1 MAEYD
6 DIKDGFNAGYV
17 LHKHEPELAKQ
28 LAETYKDVDGD
39 YFKAFIS
46 GTEEYA
52 REIKIER
59 GKKFPGFDN
68 VHLSAPST
76 KDKNKNRQEPD
87 MDLEK

>member
-17 LHKHEPELAKQ
+17 LHKHEPELAKK
-28 LAETYKDVDGD
+28 LAETYKNVDGD

-52 REIKIER
+52 REIKVER
-59 GKKFPGFDN
+59 GKEFPGFDT
-68 VHLSAPST
+68 VHPPTPST
-76 KDKNKNRQEPD
+76 RKKSRSDQEPNI
-87 MDLEK
+87 DLEK